1 MLGRVFDLFT
11 GNNRESL
18 LHFIRR
24 MLRELMRQDS
34 ALSLE
39 YIDALGFDQLITSVP
54 ATIMHITEQHDA
66 ARQQGMDTSHILN
79 ALRSHWQTVLGSFD
93 DGYAF
98 DDNVPTESLTSFILH
113 VVKRES
119 HEAESISLTEQY
131 VDLVIRETR
140 EFAKKN
146 PRNTIQG
153 TVMRRM
159 KRRRL
164 W

>member
-1 MLGRVFDLFT
+1 MLGRFFDFFT

-66 ARQQGMDTSHILN
+66 FLTQGLHTSSILDIINSHRDTVMGSLN
-79 ALRSHWQTVLGSFD
+79 
-93 DGYAF
+93 DGYAL
-98 DDNVPTESLTSFILH
+98 DDTPPTESLPAFILH
-113 VVKRES
+113 VVSREIADS
-119 HEAESISLTEQY
+119 GPVRVTEHY
-131 VDLVIRETR
+131 VNYVINETR
-140 EFAKKN
+140 EFARKN
-146 PRNTIQG
+146 PKNTILG
-153 TVMRRM
+153 TARRMRRKM
-159 KRRRL
+159 R